1 MTLPCPGPAPISL
14 LDIQNEF
21 GGTYLND
28 STKIIEYYR
37 GGPYVED
44 NSANARIP
52 KSGQISFADF
62 FCGDGEI
69 VVEIG
74 SGTDVLMSRL
84 FGKYWGQLRPKRLII
99 SSGAVIGGT
108 SYYFGSGALNVDDD
122 SGRTLPVGKL
132 TIENRGSIQGA
143 PGQRGGTPRRDGETR
158 NPNNGGNGGSA
169 LRVSRNYSNLN
180 LILQN
185 TSSGSIYAGGGGGGF
200 GGTNPQTSYTTSQ
213 SSSTSNYSIQVGNGG
228 GGNGGYGQ
236 GYLQANTLGES
247 ESVSIG
253 ANFNSVSSIGV
264 TGNLS
269 RGSNAQHNS
278 TSFISGNYRLASG
291 SQVNFNVSSGSINGT
306 FYLSSGSQA
315 YFNVSGGSIFATV
328 YVPSGAYAYFNGSGS
343 SISVTSYGPGSV
355 SVSSSGGSGNVS
367 RNVNTPV
374 SDQDIIAPSISGSVG
389 DLSFNT
395 GELYPNSPAAYG
407 GNGGTYG
414 NPGSAGNNGSL
425 TSGSPGGSSGYAIVG
440 RDGISSIENS
450 GIIVGPLL
458 AGLTPPPTY
467 SA

>member
-28 STKIIEYYR
+28 STRIIEYYR
-37 GGPYVED
+37 GGPYVEN

-52 KSGQISFADF
+52 TSGQISFADF

-84 FGKYWGQLRPKRLII
+84 FGNYWGQLRPKRLII

-108 SYYFGSGALNVDDD
+108 SYYFGSGALNVDDN

-143 PGQRGGTPRRDGETR
+143 PGQKGGTPLRDGETR
-158 NPNNGGNGGSA
+158 NTQNGGNGGSA
-169 LRVSRNYSNLN
+169 LRVSRNYSNLT
-180 LILQN
+180 LILEN

-200 GGTNPQTSYTTSQ
+200 GGTNPQTGYTISQ
-213 SSSTSNYSIQVGNGG
+213 SSSSSNYRIQVGNGG

-247 ESVSIG
+247 ESVALG
-253 ANFNSVSSIGV
+253 ANFNSTSSISV

-269 RGSNAQHNS
+269 RGSNANHNS
-278 TSFISGNYRLASG
+278 TSSISGNYRLASG
-291 SQVNFNVSSGSINGT
+291 SQANFNVAGGNIGGI

-315 YFNVSGGSIFATV
+315 NFNVSSGGISATV
-328 YVPSGAYAYFNGSGS
+328 YVPSGSQANFNGSGS
-343 SISVTSYGPGSV
+343 NISVTSYGPGAV
-355 SVSSSGGSGNVS
+355 RVSSSGGGSNVN
-367 RNVNTPV
+367 RNANTPV
-374 SDQDIIAPSISGSVG
+374 SDQDIIAPSIHGSVG

-395 GELYPNSPAAYG
+395 GEIYPNSPAAYG

-440 RDGISSIENS
+440 RDGISSIQNS
-450 GIIVGPLL
+450 GIIAGPLL
-458 AGLTPPPTY
+458 AGVMPPPTY
-467 SA
+467 S